1 MTRKNFLLDLV
12 LFVALLIAFEPR
24 LSGIP
29 IHEWL
34 SLVLGITLTVHLLW
48 HWDWMLNI
56 GKRYFKRLFHVSRLK
71 FVVDLL
77 FLIAFV
83 TVLVSGLLV
92 SRSILPLFGI
102 QTVHRSLW
110 RPIHSLSG
118 NLSLLFLAIHL
129 GLNWDW
135 FVCTLKRYVWI
146 PLRQSLS
153 GVSLRMNDEADV
165 CAQPVEE
172 TVPRLP

>member
-1 MTRKNFLLDLV
+1 VTLKNFLLDLL
-12 LFVALLIAFEPR
+12 LFVAALIAFEPR

-34 SLVLGITLTVHLLW
+34 SLALGITLTVHLLW
-48 HWDWMLNI
+48 HWDWMLNV
-56 GKRYFKRLFHVSRLK
+56 GKRYFKRLFHLSRLK

-83 TVLVSGLLV
+83 TVMVSGLLI

-102 QTVHRSLW
+102 QTDHRSIW
-110 RPIHSLSG
+110 RPIHSLSADW
-118 NLSLLFLAIHL
+118 SLLFLAIHL

-135 FVCTLKRYVWI
+135 IVCTLKRYVWT
-146 PLRQSLS
+146 PLRQGLS
-153 GVSLRMNDEADV
+153 GLSLRIKDNTDV
-165 CAQPVEE
+165 CPQPLEE
-172 TVPRLP
+172 TSRRLP

>member
-1 MTRKNFLLDLV
+1 MTLKNFLLDIL
-12 LFVALLIAFEPR
+12 LFVAVLIAFEPR

-34 SLVLGITLTVHLLW
+34 SLALGITLLVHLLW
-48 HWDWMLNI
+48 HWDWIINV
-56 GKRYFKRLFHVSRLK
+56 GKRYFKRLFHLSRLK

-83 TVLVSGLLV
+83 TVMVSGLLI

-102 QTVHRSLW
+102 QTDHRSIW
-110 RPIHSLSG
+110 RVLHSLSAD
-118 NLSLLFLAIHL
+118 LSLLFLAIHL

-135 FVCTLKRYVWI
+135 IVCTLKRYVWT
-146 PLRQSLS
+146 PLRQGLS
-153 GVSLRMNDEADV
+153 GLSPRMKNEAEV
-165 CAQPVEE
+165 CPQPVEE
-172 TVPRLP
+172 THRRLP